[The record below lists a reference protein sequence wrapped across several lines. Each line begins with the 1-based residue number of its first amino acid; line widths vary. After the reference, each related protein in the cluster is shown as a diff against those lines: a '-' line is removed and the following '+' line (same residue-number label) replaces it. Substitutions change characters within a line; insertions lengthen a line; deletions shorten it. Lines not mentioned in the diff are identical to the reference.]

1 MRRTLIL
8 ICSFIA
14 INCKANIPDSIP
26 WNRLVE
32 QMQRFHNR
40 ESADSFMTLLSPN
53 FLKAVPPEKFRETH
67 KMLKDQLGEWKNSAK
82 RSSTGKNGKYLVE
95 TSSMKLI
102 LDLYVDDSAK
112 IEGYF
117 FAPFNGEKK
126 NTGISAA
133 NPMRTKV
140 DSLADKQLREYLS
153 IPGTKGVSVAFID
166 GDQTSFYNY
175 SDADEPMPDSLTIYE
190 IGSITKTFTANMLA
204 QLVLQGR
211 MKLNDPIN
219 NYLPDS
225 VKPQVFKDT
234 AITVVSLSNHSS
246 GYPEVPPTLALTP
259 GFNMQDPFAHFSKA
273 MLMHFLNHFKPYRSA
288 GTKFQYS
295 NLAVGL
301 LGNLIENV
309 AGAPYEQLLQKM
321 ITGPLKMTY
330 TTITIDEKTKSRL
343 ASGHNDAGNITPPW
357 NLAAFQAAGAIRSNT
372 VDLVKYT
379 RAQWDEKAPGFAA
392 IKLTHQQTASDPDI
406 GLGWFLLKKEG
417 SDELITHNGKTGGFG
432 SYLIFNPAKKKA
444 FIFLFNSTAGSSQ
457 GKWMQPLI
465 DVIR

>member
-1 MRRTLIL
+1 MRITLIL
-8 ICSFIA
+8 ICSLIA

-26 WNRLVE
+26 WNHLVE

-40 ESADSFMTLLSPN
+40 ESADSFITLLSPN
-53 FLKAVPPEKFRETH
+53 FLKAVPPDKFRETH
-67 KMLKDQLGEWKNSAK
+67 KMLKGQLGEWKNTARRSTAGTNAK
-82 RSSTGKNGKYLVE
+82 FLVE
-95 TSSMKLI
+95 TSSMQLI
-102 LDLYVDDSAK
+102 LDLYVDSLAK

-117 FAPFNGEKK
+117 FSPFNGDKK
-126 NTGISAA
+126 KPQVNAA
-133 NPMRTKV
+133 NPMCTAM
-140 DSLADKQLREYLS
+140 DSLSDKQLREYLS

-166 GDQTSFYNY
+166 GEHTSFYNY
-175 SDADEPMPDSLTIYE
+175 SDGVEPMPDSLTVYE

-204 QLVLQGR
+204 QLVLEGK

-219 NYLPDS
+219 KYLPDS

-234 AITVVSLSNHSS
+234 AITVVSLSNHTS

-273 MLMHFLNHFKPYRSA
+273 MLMHFLNHFKPYRSPGA
-288 GTKFQYS
+288 KFQYS

-309 AGAPYEQLLQKM
+309 AGAPYEVLLKKM

-330 TTITIDEKTKSRL
+330 TTITIDEQTKSRL
-343 ASGHNDAGNITPPW
+343 ASGHNDAGNITQPW
-357 NLAAFQAAGAIRSNT
+357 NLAAFQAAGAIRSNM

-392 IKLTHQQTASDPDI
+392 IKLTHQQTASDPAI
-406 GLGWFLLKKEG
+406 GLGWFLLEKDG

-432 SYLIFNPAKKKA
+432 SYLIFNPVKKKA
-444 FIFLFNSTAGSSQ
+444 LIFLFNSTAGSTQ

-465 DVIR
+465 DTIR

>member
-1 MRRTLIL
+1 MRTTLIL
-8 ICSFIA
+8 ICSLIT
-14 INCKANIPDSIP
+14 IHCKANAPDSIP
-26 WNRLVE
+26 WNLLVE

-40 ESADSFMTLLSPN
+40 ENADSFITLLSPN
-53 FLKAVPPEKFRETH
+53 FLKAVPPEKFRDTH
-67 KMLKDQLGEWKNSAK
+67 KMLKDQLGEWKRSTK
-82 RSSTGKNGKYLVE
+82 RSTTGKNGKYLVE

-126 NTGISAA
+126 TTGINAA
-133 NPMRTKV
+133 NPMRTAF
-140 DSLADKQLREYLS
+140 DSLADQQLRQYLS
-153 IPGTKGVSVAFID
+153 IPGTKGVSAALID
-166 GDQTSFYNY
+166 GAETRFYNY
-175 SDADEPMPDSLTIYE
+175 SDAEQPLPDSLTIYE

-204 QLVLQGR
+204 QLVLQGK

-219 NYLPDS
+219 KYLPDS

-234 AITVVSLSNHSS
+234 AITVVSLSNHTS
-246 GYPEVPPTLALTP
+246 GYPEIPPLQFAP
-259 GFNMQDPFAHFSKA
+259 GFNMQDPFAHYSKE
-273 MLMHFLNHFKPYRSA
+273 MLMRFLNHFSPYRTA
-288 GTKFQYS
+288 GAKFQYS

-309 AGAPYEQLLQKM
+309 AGESYEELLQKM
-321 ITGPLKMTY
+321 ITGPLGMNY
-330 TTITIDEKTKSRL
+330 TTITIDAQTKLRL

-357 NLAAFQAAGAIRSNT
+357 NLAAFKAAGAIRSNT

-392 IKLTHQQTASDPDI
+392 IQLTHQQTNSDPAI

-417 SDELITHNGKTGGFG
+417 NDQLITHNGKTGGFG
-432 SYLIFNPAKKKA
+432 SYLIFNPVKKKA
-444 FIFLFNSTAGSSQ
+444 LIFLFNSTAGSSQ

-465 DVIR
+465 DTIR

>member
-14 INCKANIPDSIP
+14 INSNANIPDSIP
-26 WNRLVE
+26 WNRVVE
-32 QMQRFHNR
+32 QMQCFHNR
-40 ESADSFMTLLSPN
+40 ESADSFITLLSPN
-53 FLKAVPPEKFRETH
+53 FLKAVPSEKFRETH
-67 KMLKDQLGEWKNSAK
+67 KMLKDQLGEWKSSTK
-82 RSSTGKNGKYLVE
+82 RSSTGKNAKYLVE

-102 LDLYVDDSAK
+102 LDLFVDDSAK

-117 FAPFNGEKK
+117 FAPFHSEKK
-126 NTGISAA
+126 TTGINAA

-153 IPGTKGVSVAFID
+153 IPGTKRVSVAFID

-175 SDADEPMPDSLTIYE
+175 SELDEPRPDSLTIYE

-204 QLVLQGR
+204 QLVLEGK

-219 NYLPDS
+219 KYLPDS

-234 AITVVSLSNHSS
+234 VITVVSLSNHSS
-246 GYPEVPPTLALTP
+246 GYPEVPPTLALSP

-273 MLMHFLNHFKPYRSA
+273 MLMHFLNHFKPYRSPGA
-288 GTKFQYS
+288 KFQYS

-321 ITGPLKMTY
+321 ITGPLKMTH

-343 ASGHNDAGNITPPW
+343 ASGHNDAGNITQPW

-406 GLGWFLLKKEG
+406 GLGWFLLKKDG

-444 FIFLFNSTAGSSQ
+444 FIFLFNSTSGSSQ

-465 DVIR
+465 DTIR